1 MSSPAQQPQAKQNQ
15 EATADTVSAKKF
27 LTGANQAEVRNRTGM
42 VFWSLEHSIGNYI
55 INLDPELEEWVRS
68 RDVYFQHLVEKA
80 YELTKGTSEGEC
92 FNELIGLLERYRI
105 PEIRNALGHPL
116 RGVRDNYW
124 FRIAS
129 LATEPCVE
137 RLKLEEVRE
146 SLVAALEGRL
156 TPPPVH
162 WFFEAG
168 SAVPNNLPR
177 HAEHDITG
185 FVGRDEDLKELRKL
199 LSTPRTSSLGVV
211 GIGGTGKT
219 ALVLSL
225 LEQLSHDHETESW
238 CEGILFVT
246 AKRQQL
252 TVDGV
257 VELSSDES
265 ILGILTAL
273 HQGAEA
279 IGCDHYFD
287 QDPASKTAKHIIVCI
302 DNFETV
308 LSSDEMAIS
317 KLNEQLPEKAKL
329 LLTSRITIDGVQT
342 YSLRNMKK
350 GDAQHLATT
359 YAKRSGGVELP
370 WEVVERIVKNLE
382 GSPLAIKLAIDLYV
396 RGDNEAVA
404 TGKARND
411 VISFSF
417 TNLLERL
424 DANEIKVLEC
434 LFVAGGP
441 MVKADIMSILTEG
454 DDVISSSLLRLS
466 RTSLV
471 KRFQS
476 GQNDLYELPQT
487 IRDLVRKNDTH
498 VDVRKDIQ
506 ALIKRHKKEIRFHED
521 LQKQWGLKPDSE
533 YYLSPDL
540 PSGLKH
546 LLIQAIRILKSGN
559 ANGCGGW
566 LSSADMIGPDFA
578 EHPEFLYFKGRVLAL
593 AGDNSAAC
601 EALTSALSK
610 SGDNPWYKLSLAEAL
625 LDEFEA
631 ESEQSALQTL
641 QGLNVEK
648 LSNSSDGALRRY
660 WILSYKAY
668 KAAGRWDDMANIAAA
683 SLEQHINAPAFEIH
697 LENAGYALMSAVKHK
712 HYPNPQESAQ
722 ALIKA
727 ADYFHT
733 LLNDHGM
740 LEHQVRICVYFM
752 KEVAFF
758 AKASQSRPSC
768 DVADLY
774 QAVANLADALF
785 ERRLLVRD
793 LYDMCVEQ
801 SVAIS
806 AIATQQ
812 FGEKSNPFFGLR
824 LMPRPVN
831 LAELSDSYIAGLYTA
846 GQVLAVI
853 RRINTL
859 ERGFAV
865 AECIKTEATFFIHFN
880 TGNLNNSEFKSLPPN
895 TLVVIQPEP
904 NPASGKPT
912 AASWQKL
919 SVKELSA
926 S

>member
-15 EATADTVSAKKF
+15 EASADPVSAKKF

-55 INLDPELEEWVRS
+55 INLDPELEEWVGS

-578 EHPEFLYFKGRVLAL
+578 ENPDFLYFKGRVLAL

-601 EALTSALSK
+601 DALKHALSK
-610 SGDNPWYKLSLAEAL
+610 RKDNPWYSLSLVEAL
-625 LDEFEA
+625 LDELEV
-631 ESEQSALQTL
+631 ESEQNALTTL
-641 QGLNVEK
+641 RSLDIEK
-648 LSNSSDGALRRY
+648 LSGASEGVLRRY
-660 WILSYKAY
+660 WTLCYKAY
-668 KAAGRWDDMANIAAA
+668 KASGKWEEMAAIANAA
-683 SLEQHINAPAFEIH
+683 LENQVNEPAFEIH
-697 LENAGYALMSAVKHK
+697 LENAGFALVNAVKHK
-712 HYPNPQESAQ
+712 HYPSPEESAQ
-722 ALIKA
+722 ALASA
-727 ADYFHT
+727 AGYFQR
-733 LLNDHGM
+733 LLDEHGM
-740 LEHQVRICVYFM
+740 LEHQVRISVYFM
-752 KEVAFF
+752 KEVAFLV
-758 AKASQSRPSC
+758 KASHASPTDDLAKLYKR
-768 DVADLY
+768 VADL
-774 QAVANLADALF
+774 ADSLF

-793 LYDMCVEQ
+793 LYDICVEQ
-801 SVAIS
+801 CTAIS
-806 AIATQQ
+806 AVANQH
-812 FGEKSNPFFGLR
+812 FGESANPFSGLR
-824 LMPRPVN
+824 LLPRP
-831 LAELSDSYIAGLYTA
+831 IALTEISSSFIDDLYTK
-846 GQVLAVI
+846 GQVLGI
-853 RRINTL
+853 IKSTSTL
-859 ERGFAV
+859 VRGYVV
-865 AECIKTEATFFIHFN
+865 AECVKTSETYFVHFN
-880 TGNLNNSEFKSLPPN
+880 TGNLSNGEFKSIPPD
-895 TLVVIQPEP
+895 TLIVIQPEH
-904 NPASGKPT
+904 NPASGRPT
-912 AASWQKL
+912 AASWRKV
-919 SVKELSA
+919 SGKDLSA
-926 S
+926 G